1 MKSSLPEAG
10 RPSTTAVP
18 QDATVAMPTETP
30 PPAGVSNNQAKKLDH
45 SGHRLG
51 DFKLLRRLGEGGMG
65 QVYLAEQLSLQRR
78 VAIKVL
84 RSDFAENETFLKR
97 FEAEAKA
104 IAQLTHPNIV
114 QVYAVG
120 TEQNTRYMALEYV
133 EGTNLKDYLSKKGP
147 PDLAIALVI
156 MRQIASALLKAAE
169 LGIIHRDIKPENI
182 LLTRKVEVKVA
193 DFGLSRMVGDDVH
206 LTQTGTTMGTPLY
219 MSPEQIMG
227 KAVDPRTD
235 LYSFGATCYH
245 LLTGTPPF
253 LADSAM
259 AVGVR
264 HLTDPAKPLQEIR
277 PDLPAELCNLV
288 HRLLAKKP
296 EDRPQSAR
304 EVLREIRKIQETL
317 AGSQTQALDKAGLD
331 NADGAD
337 PFDFGATLTQASPTP
352 GTGSTLSVPHPPSTM
367 RRWLLPLVGGSVMV
381 AVVGGAIFGLLLRHE
396 GQTHAK
402 SSATSTRTETKKLVN
417 NLSQERER
425 NLKKRVEETKY
436 PREQD
441 KVFDFPAEKMIQG
454 VRARTELIMFYV
466 DNLDDCLDQAKAF
479 TDAEANAKQGP
490 DIYRCIGWVGKAVIL
505 TSEGKHKESYEALE
519 NAFAMKPNNTL
530 RRGMLSQLNRNK
542 DLASL
547 ILMALRTNE
556 KSIPIPP
563 NLVPL
568 KEEAERADKAAS
580 GDKLR
585 PPK

>member
-1 MKSSLPEAG
+1 
-10 RPSTTAVP
+10 
-18 QDATVAMPTETP
+18 
-30 PPAGVSNNQAKKLDH
+30 
-45 SGHRLG
+45 
-51 DFKLLRRLGEGGMG
+51 
-65 QVYLAEQLSLQRR
+65 
-78 VAIKVL
+78 
-84 RSDFAENETFLKR
+84 
-97 FEAEAKA
+97 
-104 IAQLTHPNIV
+104 
-114 QVYAVG
+114 
-120 TEQNTRYMALEYV
+120 
-133 EGTNLKDYLSKKGP
+133 
-147 PDLAIALVI
+147 
-156 MRQIASALLKAAE
+156 
-169 LGIIHRDIKPENI
+169 
-182 LLTRKVEVKVA
+182 
-193 DFGLSRMVGDDVH
+193 
-206 LTQTGTTMGTPLY
+206 
-219 MSPEQIMG
+219 
-227 KAVDPRTD
+227 
-235 LYSFGATCYH
+235 
-245 LLTGTPPF
+245 
-253 LADSAM
+253 
-259 AVGVR
+259 
-264 HLTDPAKPLQEIR
+264 
-277 PDLPAELCNLV
+277 
-288 HRLLAKKP
+288 
-296 EDRPQSAR
+296 
-304 EVLREIRKIQETL
+304 
-317 AGSQTQALDKAGLD
+317 
-331 NADGAD
+331 
-337 PFDFGATLTQASPTP
+337 
-352 GTGSTLSVPHPPSTM
+352 M

-417 NLSQERER
+417 NLSQEREK

-568 KEEAERADKAAS
+568 KEEAERADKAAP